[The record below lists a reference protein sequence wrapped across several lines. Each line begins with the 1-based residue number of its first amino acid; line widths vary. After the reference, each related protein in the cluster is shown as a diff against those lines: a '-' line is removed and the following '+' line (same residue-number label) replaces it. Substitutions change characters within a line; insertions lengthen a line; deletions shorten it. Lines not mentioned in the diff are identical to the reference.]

1 MRSSNLL
8 SIAARWSLIGLALFV
23 TLFPFYWLF
32 VLATRNA
39 VDALGDPQLFF
50 VPDFSAFAEVW
61 SDRDF
66 SRSLSMSLSVTLL
79 TVFIALCV
87 GVPAA
92 YALTRN
98 HVRRRTGLIGWLLIA
113 YLLPDFLIAIPMFAV
128 LQNIGLY
135 DTAFGLALAYQVF
148 MAPLTMWLL
157 LRFFGEVPTE
167 LAEAAVLDGCS
178 ERAVLRRVY
187 LPIVMPG
194 VATTAIIVGM
204 LAWNEVTIA
213 LALTIRNPTLPIT
226 VASYKGYASIEW
238 DQLAAASLMVTIPL
252 FLFAL
257 VAQKRIVGGLTA
269 GIGK

>member
-1 MRSSNLL
+1 LL
-8 SIAARWSLIGLALFV
+8 V

-32 VLATRNA
+32 VLATRDA
-39 VDALGDPQLFF
+39 VDALGSPELFF
-50 VPDFSAFAEVW
+50 VPDFSAFTEVW
-61 SDRDF
+61 LDRDF
-66 SRSLSMSLSVTLL
+66 SRSLSMSATVTVL
-79 TVFIALCV
+79 TVLLSLAV

-92 YALTRN
+92 YALSRRQ
-98 HVRRRTGLIGWLLIA
+98 VRRRTGLIAWLLVA

-128 LQNIGLY
+128 FQSIGLY
-135 DTAFGLALAYQVF
+135 DTALGLAIAYQVF

-157 LRFFGEVPTE
+157 LRFFGEVPSE
-167 LAEAAVLDGCS
+167 LAEAALIDGCT
-178 ERAVLRRVY
+178 ERSVLSRVY

-213 LALTIRNPTLPIT
+213 LALTMRNPTLPIT

-238 DQLAAASLMVTIPL
+238 DQLAAASLMVTVPL

-257 VAQKRIVGGLTA
+257 FAQKRIVGGLTA